1 MKSPPTRAAVQRS
14 SAPFA
19 TSDFYAVRK
28 DTSAFVNQLLVWL
41 LVTICLGGSAG
52 LVTVWMRHQISA
64 TAKANRDLAAQLAR
78 YDRLFGEAR
87 TQVETEQASDKLRHL
102 NTTLGLGLVPM
113 NQIPVVHV
121 TDNVVERLAR
131 RANAGVLADGPAP
144 VAGLRVTLPGL

>member
-1 MKSPPTRAAVQRS
+1 M
-14 SAPFA
+14 
-19 TSDFYAVRK
+19 RK

-41 LVTICLGGSAG
+41 LVTIGLGGSAG

-78 YDRLFGEAR
+78 YDRLIDETR
-87 TQVETEQASDKLRHL
+87 TQIETEQASDKLRHL
-102 NTTLGLGLVPM
+102 NTALGLGLVPM

-131 RANAGVLADGPAP
+131 RANAGVLSDGPAAAP
-144 VAGLRVTLPGL
+144 VRVSLPGF